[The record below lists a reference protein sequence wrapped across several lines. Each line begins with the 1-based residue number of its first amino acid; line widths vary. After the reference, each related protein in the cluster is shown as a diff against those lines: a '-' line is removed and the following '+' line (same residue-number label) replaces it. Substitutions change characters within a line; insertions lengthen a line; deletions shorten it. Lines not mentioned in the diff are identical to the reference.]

1 MEYRPIQPNFNQSY
15 RGVLRALFF
24 SLLDLLA
31 FVDAFNIIFWA
42 GQELMGTG
50 FPVKNKEF

>member
-1 MEYRPIQPNFNQSY
+1 
-15 RGVLRALFF
+15 VLRALFF

-42 GQELMGTG
+42 GHELMGTG